1 MRVKEKIKE
10 KDNRQKAFTYL
21 REKGY
26 KDHEIAGMLGN
37 FVIESGRQNLKVDA
51 YNPDDRGSPSF
62 GLAQWRAERLDTL
75 KEMQGDDMYTL
86 EGQLDHMDWELK
98 NTHKKAYRKLKEAK
112 TAEEAALAFS
122 THFEKPY
129 APTAANDERQ
139 DYARVFYDS
148 YSDINDKDLVYIKDN
163 GNIKTKDRTTATTME
178 LYDSQKYKEEVSGL
192 AFDISTQN
200 LKDTYLTNLQ
210 DTNNNAIFE
219 DDLADQK
226 SEQNATKQDEMNRK
240 NAIEQAKIAQ
250 SQEDWKNKLKSKIEK
265 RNKLVDMISAGGFDL
280 QFVEQNRKTR
290 TNEKV

>member
-1 MRVKEKIKE
+1 
-10 KDNRQKAFTYL
+10 
-21 REKGY
+21 
-26 KDHEIAGMLGN
+26 
-37 FVIESGRQNLKVDA
+37 
-51 YNPDDRGSPSF
+51 
-62 GLAQWRAERLDTL
+62 
-75 KEMQGDDMYTL
+75 
-86 EGQLDHMDWELK
+86 
-98 NTHKKAYRKLKEAK
+98 
-112 TAEEAALAFS
+112 
-122 THFEKPY
+122 
-129 APTAANDERQ
+129 
-139 DYARVFYDS
+139 
-148 YSDINDKDLVYIKDN
+148 
-163 GNIKTKDRTTATTME
+163 ME

-265 RNKLVDMISAGGFDL
+265 RNKLVDIISAGGFDL